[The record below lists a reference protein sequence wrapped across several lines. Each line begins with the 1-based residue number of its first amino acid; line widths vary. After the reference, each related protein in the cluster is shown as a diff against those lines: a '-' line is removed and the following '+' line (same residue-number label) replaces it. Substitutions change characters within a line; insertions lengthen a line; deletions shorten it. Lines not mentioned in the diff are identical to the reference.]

1 MGLWLSLTILLNAL
15 SAVLIVVV
23 FALVKRQSALRQD
36 IQRLQKEWI
45 QWRAMGMPMAPVAM
59 SSGISEVPEM
69 AEADEPRHY
78 VSEHQIQEP
87 AIDFNQAV
95 RPRATFSDDWAQPM
109 NLETPAAAVTGG
121 IREKPAKSLKSE
133 TLGEPVDRFGK
144 ARELLRQ
151 GHGMKEVAIVTGLSY
166 SELALLS
173 KMEAT

>member
-36 IQRLQKEWI
+36 ILRIQKEWI
-45 QWRAMGMPMAPVAM
+45 QWRAMGMPATPVAM
-59 SSGISEVPEM
+59 SSGVTEVVES
-69 AEADEPRHY
+69 AEAEEPRHY

-87 AIDFNQAV
+87 AIDFSQAV
-95 RPRATFSDDWAQPM
+95 RPRATFTDDWAQPM
-109 NLETPAAAVTGG
+109 SLETPAAVAGG

-133 TLGEPVDRFGK
+133 TLGEPVDRFAK